1 MQQRTPCYGDMEK
14 AKASAPSLKI
24 AMIAPPWFDIP
35 PRAYGGIEWMC
46 YWLTE
51 GLVAR
56 GHDVTFFA
64 AGNDNTSA
72 HFVQTFAD
80 PPSDRLGEALPD
92 VLHAM
97 AARRVI
103 DTLSPDIVHDH
114 TVTGPLAAAR
124 FTALVVVTAHG
135 PVDGEI
141 GEYYQG
147 LDSEVALVA
156 ISEAQ
161 RRIGPSLNWVGT
173 VNNAIPVDEYPLGEE
188 KDDYVLWL
196 GRMNPEKGP
205 DIAIRAARAAGRR
218 LILAGKCNEPRERRF
233 FGDVIQP
240 LLGDDVEWIGE
251 ATTEQ
256 KKHLLASARC
266 LILPVQWNEPFG
278 IVMIEAMA
286 SGTPVVALRAG
297 SVPELVE
304 HEVTGFVCD
313 DPRQLAEGI
322 ERADLIDPQVCRKHV
337 KNNFDVSTMV
347 EGYEA
352 VYRSAI
358 GAISI

>member
-103 DTLSPDIVHDH
+103 DTLNPDIVHDH
-114 TVTGPLAAAR
+114 TVTGPWAAAR
-124 FTALVVVTAHG
+124 FTPPVVVTAHG

-196 GRMNPEKGP
+196 GRSIP
-205 DIAIRAARAAGRR
+205 RR
-218 LILAGKCNEPRERRF
+218 LQPTGVVGGGTLRVVAVVARHYGGRPQRSVDDPVSGLPPRLADVQLRNLRVGKSTLEPVVYEARHGNGILSRRQGRNRSGRNAGVSRRLTDRATPAPREP
-233 FGDVIQP
+233 IHP
-240 LLGDDVEWIGE
+240 
-251 ATTEQ
+251 T
-256 KKHLLASARC
+256 
-266 LILPVQWNEPFG
+266 
-278 IVMIEAMA
+278 
-286 SGTPVVALRAG
+286 
-297 SVPELVE
+297 
-304 HEVTGFVCD
+304 
-313 DPRQLAEGI
+313 
-322 ERADLIDPQVCRKHV
+322 
-337 KNNFDVSTMV
+337 
-347 EGYEA
+347 
-352 VYRSAI
+352 
-358 GAISI
+358 

>member
-1 MQQRTPCYGDMEK
+1 MENDYRD
-14 AKASAPSLKI
+14 SAPSLRI
-24 AMIAPPWFDIP
+24 AMVAPPWFDIP

-51 GLVAR
+51 GLTAR
-56 GHDVTFFA
+56 GHEVTFFA
-64 AGNDNTSA
+64 AGKDNTSA
-72 HFVQTFAD
+72 NFVRTFD
-80 PPSDRLGEALPD
+80 EPPSHRLGEALPD
-92 VLHAM
+92 VLHSM

-103 DTLSPDIVHDH
+103 DELEPDVIHDH
-114 TVTGPLAAAR
+114 TITGPLTAAR
-124 FTALVVVTAHG
+124 FTAPVVVTAHG

-141 GEYYQG
+141 GEYYKG
-147 LDSEVALVA
+147 LGSDVSLVA

-161 RRIGPSLNWVGT
+161 RRLAPSLNWVRT
-173 VNNAIPVDEYPLGEE
+173 VYNAIPVDEYPLSED

-196 GRMNPEKGP
+196 GRISAEKGP

-218 LILAGKCNEPRERRF
+218 LILAGKCNEAREREF
-233 FGDVIQP
+233 FDDVVRP
-240 LLGDDVEWIGE
+240 LLGDGVEWIGE
-251 ATTEQ
+251 ATTQQ
-256 KKHLLASARC
+256 KKLLLAAARC

-286 SGTPVVALRAG
+286 CGTPVVALRGG

-304 HEVTGFVCD
+304 HEVTGFVYD
-313 DPRQLAEGI
+313 NPHHVVEGI
-322 ERADLIDPQVCRKHV
+322 QRAESIDPHVCRKHV

-352 VYRSAI
+352 VYRTVI
-358 GAISI
+358 GANRT